1 MDAAETAGTRKG
13 LLMFDSDILEVAI
26 GLAMVFAL
34 VSTICTAV
42 RELIESWLKT
52 RASYLEYGIR
62 QLLNDPQARGIARD
76 VFDHPLVS
84 GLYIGNFEKTG
95 EAKTPAGGSENNVAN
110 DNPPRR
116 KWNARNKN
124 LPSYIPSTNFAKALI
139 DVVARG
145 PANEITI
152 ESSSQ
157 PITLARVRGNL
168 AHIDNPHLQ
177 RALLSA
183 LDSAEGDL
191 NRLRTNIEG
200 WYDSA
205 MDRVSGW
212 YKRTTQ
218 KFLFFIAITVA
229 IVLNVNTITIADYLF
244 RHDAERTAL
253 VANIEAPSTDANQQK
268 MTIDEAN
275 RKLSGMGLPIGW
287 PEEGYLAGL
296 GAPRTRAERLQMAWA
311 PCERIADAT
320 ARATCQQAATDKIE
334 KGSPWFEI
342 LAWSLVGWLL
352 TACAATLGAPF
363 WFDVLSKFMTV
374 RSTFKPREEE
384 RRREQPK
391 TAQTES
397 PPATAALANVMA
409 TADAHAIDDQCGVGA
424 NIAVTPD
431 DRLPAATGGVA

>member
-1 MDAAETAGTRKG
+1 
-13 LLMFDSDILEVAI
+13 MFDSDILEVAI

-84 GLYIGNFEKTG
+84 GLYIGNYEKTG
-95 EAKTPAGGSENNVAN
+95 EQKSPAGGSENNAAN
-110 DNPPRR
+110 DEPPKR

-124 LPSYIPSTNFAKALI
+124 LPSYIPSASFAKALI

-145 PANEITI
+145 PAGDITVDT
-152 ESSSQ
+152 SSQ

-183 LDSAEGDL
+183 LDAAEGDL
-191 NRLRTNIEG
+191 NRLRTNIEA

-218 KFLFFIAITVA
+218 KMLFFIALAVA

-253 VANIEAPSTDANQQK
+253 VANIQAPSTDATQQK
-268 MTIDEAN
+268 LTIDEAN
-275 RKLSGMGLPIGW
+275 EKLSGMGLPIGW
-287 PEEGYLAGL
+287 PETSYVEGL
-296 GAPRTRAERLQMAWA
+296 GAPRTRAELLRLKIA
-311 PCERIADAT
+311 PCERNTDT
-320 ARATCQQAATDKIE
+320 AARHACAENAAQEVVTH
-334 KGSPWFEI
+334 SPGYEI
-342 LAWSLVGWLL
+342 FLWSLVGWLL

-384 RRREQPK
+384 KKKEAPK
-391 TAQTES
+391 TALTTSQ
-397 PPATAALANVMA
+397 PANLANAMA

-424 NIAVTPD
+424 NIATTPD

>member
-1 MDAAETAGTRKG
+1 
-13 LLMFDSDILEVAI
+13 MFDSDILEVAI

-62 QLLNDPQARGIARD
+62 QLLNDPLARGIARD
-76 VFDHPLVS
+76 LFDHPMVS
-84 GLYIGNFEKTG
+84 GLYIGNYEK
-95 EAKTPAGGSENNVAN
+95 KDDKQLPAGGAESHAAN
-110 DNPPRR
+110 EKPPRR
-116 KWNARNKN
+116 KWRASNQN
-124 LPSYIPSTNFAKALI
+124 LPSYIPSKNFAKALI

-145 PANEITI
+145 PSSEITVD
-152 ESSSQ
+152 SSSQ
-157 PITLARVRGNL
+157 PITLALVRGNL

-191 NRLRTNIEG
+191 NKLRTNIEA

-218 KFLFFIAITVA
+218 KFLFFIALVVA

-253 VANIEAPSTDANQQK
+253 VANIEAPSTDAEQQK
-268 MTIDEAN
+268 LTIDEAN
-275 RKLSGMGLPIGW
+275 QKLTGMGLPIGW
-287 PEEGYLAGL
+287 PNEDYSNGL
-296 GAPRTRAERLQMAWA
+296 GAPRSRADLLSQAKA
-311 PCERIADAT
+311 PCARSADE
-320 ARATCQQAATDKIE
+320 AAKAACE
-334 KGSPWFEI
+334 AKAVAAVMAHSPGGEI
-342 LAWSLVGWLL
+342 FFWSLVGWLL

-384 RRREQPK
+384 KKKEEPK
-391 TAQTES
+391 
-397 PPATAALANVMA
+397 PAETAAAPVTALVANTIA
-409 TADAHAIDDQCGVGA
+409 TADAHAIDDHCGVGA
-424 NIAVTPD
+424 NIVPTPD